1 MRNALN
7 TVELDADVDLE
18 KIADRLDGYSG
29 SDITG
34 ICRFYLTNILFI
46 LTKNYS
52 HRDAAMAPMRERLR
66 ASNVLVDNNAWKKAL
81 GDKPDLTI
89 RMEHFDTA
97 LANIM
102 PSVSQSTVK
111 QYLNWM
117 EEFGSK

>member
-1 MRNALN
+1 
-7 TVELDADVDLE
+7 
-18 KIADRLDGYSG
+18 
-29 SDITG
+29 
-34 ICRFYLTNILFI
+34 
-46 LTKNYS
+46 
-52 HRDAAMAPMRERLR
+52 MAPMRERLR